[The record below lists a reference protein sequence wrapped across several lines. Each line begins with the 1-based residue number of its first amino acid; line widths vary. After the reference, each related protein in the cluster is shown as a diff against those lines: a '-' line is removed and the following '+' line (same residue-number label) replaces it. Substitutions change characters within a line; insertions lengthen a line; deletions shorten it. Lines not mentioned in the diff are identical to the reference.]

1 MKKEIGKDKFNIISG
16 DKIKHFM
23 DINKYTAERIAE
35 ELGKQ
40 KRTYFYKIKGE
51 TEFTA
56 NEAWILTKLFDCTL
70 DDLIKDVS
78 CMSKFEKHKYEDV
91 SNRDISM
98 GEGRSKIMSSSKA
111 PNSLEGSI
119 SKEGKFNIISG
130 NKIKYFMDIK
140 GFTAEK
146 IAEELGKE
154 KRTYF
159 YKAKGDTEFTAS
171 EVWILTKL
179 FDCTLDDLIKE
190 TTEMNCFEK
199 DRCSEVMNRKHDV
212 L

>member
-23 DINKYTAERIAE
+23 DINGFTAEKIAE

-40 KRTYFYKIKGE
+40 KRTYFYKIKGD

-56 NEAWILTKLFDCTL
+56 NEVWILTKLFDCTL
-70 DDLIKDVS
+70 DDLVKDTNN
-78 CMSKFEKHKYEDV
+78 MTKFEKLRYEEV
-91 SNRDISM
+91 SNKEITT
-98 GEGRSKIMSSSKA
+98 GEAKRVLAHNSKA
-111 PNSLEGSI
+111 PNSSDVTI

-130 NKIKYFMDIK
+130 DKIKYFMDIN

-171 EVWILTKL
+171 EIWVLTKL

-190 TTEMNCFEK
+190 ICEMNEYERT
-199 DRCSEVMNRKHDV
+199 RCLEVSNKK
-212 L
+212 

>member
-23 DINKYTAERIAE
+23 DINKYTAERIAK

-40 KRTYFYKIKGE
+40 KRTYFYKIKGD

-70 DDLIKDVS
+70 DDLVKDTKD
-78 CMSKFEKHKYEDV
+78 MSKFEKSRYQEV
-91 SNRDISM
+91 SSRDITV
-98 GEGRSKIMSSSKA
+98 GEAKDATVHNLKTISDSEV
-111 PNSLEGSI
+111 PI

-130 NKIKYFMDIK
+130 DKIKYFMDIN

-159 YKAKGDTEFTAS
+159 YKSKGETEFTAS
-171 EVWILTKL
+171 EIWILTKL
-179 FDCTLDDLIKE
+179 FGCTLDDLIKE
-190 TTEMNCFEK
+190 VCEMNGFEK
-199 DRCSEVMNRKHDV
+199 ARCAEVINKK
-212 L
+212 

>member
-23 DINKYTAERIAE
+23 DINKYTAEKIAQ

-40 KRTYFYKIKGE
+40 KRTYFYKIKGD

-56 NEAWILTKLFDCTL
+56 NEAWILTKLFDCEL
-70 DDLIKDVS
+70 DDLVKDTND
-78 CMSKFEKHKYEDV
+78 MSKFEKCRYEEV
-91 SNRDISM
+91 SKRDTVV
-98 GEGRSKIMSSSKA
+98 GEGKNASVYNLKA
-111 PNSLEGSI
+111 TNDSEVSI

-130 NKIKYFMDIK
+130 DKIKYFMDIN

-159 YKAKGDTEFTAS
+159 YKSKGETEFTAS
-171 EVWILTKL
+171 EIWILTKL
-179 FDCTLDDLIKE
+179 FGCTLDDLIKE
-190 TTEMNCFEK
+190 VCEMNGFEK
-199 DRCSEVMNRKHDV
+199 ARCAEVINKK
-212 L
+212 